1 LQFENLGKIPS
12 SFDQHASCAGTF
24 TTIVESVGV
33 GEFFGE
39 FLRLP
44 LSTCILLEV
53 ENMLGIP
60 PFFDQQASCV
70 GAFPTIEVQQK
81 RS

>member
-1 LQFENLGKIPS
+1 MQFKNLGKIPS

-24 TTIVESVGV
+24 MTIVESVGV
-33 GEFFGE
+33 GESFGE
-39 FLRLP
+39 FLKT
-44 LSTCILLEV
+44 SFEH
-53 ENMLGIP
+53 MHSLGGGEYVP

-70 GAFPTIEVQQK
+70 GTFLTIEVQEK